1 MHVILSEERKIES
14 RCQLE
19 KLAIAL
25 IETQSEELETKQERR
40 HVNDQWR
47 AGRHFRN
54 GLDPKLLSE
63 KTKKRLNSRDVDWK
77 RERKKRGEK
86 GVERE
91 DAKITRSVP
100 KNRVWSTKQARLE
113 PTPLNVTQAAVY
125 KERWR
130 EQITHRKKK
139 V

>member
-25 IETQSEELETKQERR
+25 IETQSEELETTQERR
-40 HVNDQWR
+40 PVNDQWR
-47 AGRHFRN
+47 AGRRFRN

-63 KTKKRLNSRDVDWK
+63 TKKRLDSRDVDWE

-91 DAKITRSVP
+91 DAKNYTKRSKESSVKHETSP
-100 KNRVWSTKQARLE
+100 VRAYSIKCYPSSRV
-113 PTPLNVTQAAVY
+113 
-125 KERWR
+125 
-130 EQITHRKKK
+130 
-139 V
+139 